1 MKRTILI
8 VTVVLAMLGGGACG
22 SRNVIHEKTRESTRL
37 EMQGA
42 FDISKLEVTFTPH
55 QDWEVTEEEWSIW
68 VIGWRGDYKKE
79 LMSECY
85 KEMHFIDDPATA
97 TRPVVTCEIY
107 EMDKGGSF
115 GVGGTGF
122 ARANV
127 KIVDPANGDVL
138 YEGKLEGKGSSG
150 VFETATA
157 QGRFKFSVLS
167 LARQIADLMET
178 GSPRD
183 PD

>member
-1 MKRTILI
+1 MKRTL
-8 VTVVLAMLGGGACG
+8 LCLLGLCALLCVASCG
-22 SRNVIHEKTRESTRL
+22 SRNVIHEQTRESRRL
-37 EMQGA
+37 EAQGA
-42 FDISKLEVTFTPH
+42 YDVAKLEVTFKPH

-68 VIGWRGDYKKE
+68 VTGWRGDYKKE

-85 KEMHFIDDPATA
+85 KEMHFIDAAGTA

-115 GVGGTGF
+115 GVGGAGF

-127 KIVDPANGDVL
+127 KIVDPKSGEVWYD
-138 YEGKLEGKGSSG
+138 GKLEGKGSSG

-178 GSPRD
+178 GSPRK